1 MRKTILEV
9 AVVLAVVALIAV
21 PVMAAAQKA
30 NLIPCVVT
38 YPDGVTPPP
47 GGGFVIFN
55 NTSGPNNLVMT
66 LALKG
71 VQPNTEYDI
80 YLGVDSW
87 GLVPGDVVK
96 VGTVKTNR
104 QGNANFHL
112 NTAVASGE
120 HTLNVDVTLKGSG
133 SDIYELPGIHDSP
146 TGGVTMTFKSK

>member
-21 PVMAAAQKA
+21 PVTAAAQKA
-30 NLIPCVVT
+30 NLVPCPLN

-66 LALKG
+66 LSLKG

-80 YLGVDSW
+80 YLGVDTW
-87 GLVPGDVVK
+87 GTPGK

-104 QGNANFHL
+104 QGNASFHL
-112 NTAVASGE
+112 NTAVSRPGA
-120 HTLNVDVTLKGSG
+120 HTLNVDVTLKDSG

-146 TGGVTMTFKSK
+146 MGGVTLNFK

>member
-1 MRKTILEV
+1 MKKTILEI
-9 AVVLAVVALIAV
+9 ALVSAMIAAIAV

-30 NLIPCVVT
+30 SLVACPIN
-38 YPDGVTPPP
+38 YPDGTTPPP

-71 VQPNTEYDI
+71 VAPNTAYDI
-80 YLGVDSW
+80 YLGVDVW
-87 GLVPGDVVK
+87 GTPGK
-96 VGTVKTNR
+96 VGTVTTNR

-112 NTAVASGE
+112 NTAVAAGT
-120 HTLNVDVTLKGSG
+120 HTLNIDITLSGSG

-146 TGGVTMTFKSK
+146 MGGVTLNFK